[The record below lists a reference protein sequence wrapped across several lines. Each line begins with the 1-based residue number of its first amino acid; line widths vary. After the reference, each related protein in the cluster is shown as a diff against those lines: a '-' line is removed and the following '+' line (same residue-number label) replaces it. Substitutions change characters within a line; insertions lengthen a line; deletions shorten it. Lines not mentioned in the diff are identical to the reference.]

1 MLQNWN
7 YTFYLKKSVWLHS
20 RLFQNIRKT
29 WIYQAKGQK
38 KEVASVATYR

>member
-7 YTFYLKKSVWLHS
+7 YTFYLKN
-20 RLFQNIRKT
+20 LFDYIREYFQTFEKHDF
-29 WIYQAKGQK
+29 IKQRDRK